1 MAALKAVGVEFD
13 GRKAQAIREQHEAMR
28 SGKGK
33 EDTDGQDEE
42 GGPSRQEQGARSDI
56 NSSDADQAAE
66 EFEEEGGD
74 ARLDWDE
81 GCAFG
86 RKLEELKEYRRLLG
100 EMLHVAPSHSQ
111 CVDRAVRSLATIC
124 QLFENPD
131 ARL

>member
-1 MAALKAVGVEFD
+1 MGSLSAGKVAALKAVGVEFD

-42 GGPSRQEQGARSDI
+42 GGPSAGKV
-56 NSSDADQAAE
+56 AALKPVGV
-66 EFEEEGGD
+66 EFD
-74 ARLDWDE
+74 
-81 GCAFG
+81 G
-86 RKLEELKEYRRLLG
+86 RKAKAIRSHSSFQARLEELKVYKRQHG

-111 CVDRAVRSLATIC
+111 CVDREVRSLATISTA
-124 QLFENPD
+124 FGNPD